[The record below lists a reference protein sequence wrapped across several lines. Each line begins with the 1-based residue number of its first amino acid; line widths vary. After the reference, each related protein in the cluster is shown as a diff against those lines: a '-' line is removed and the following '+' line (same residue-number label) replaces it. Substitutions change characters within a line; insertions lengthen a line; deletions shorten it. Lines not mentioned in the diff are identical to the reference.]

1 MISVAYIALGGA
13 IGSILRYLTSLI
25 FNSFFPN
32 FPFGTLFVNLLG
44 SFLIGLIISNLENQN
59 SFDLFIKYFLIIG
72 LLGSF
77 TTFSAFSIEVIQ
89 LLNDKKIILCLLYIF
104 LSIFLSILGAGLGYF
119 INRF

>member
-13 IGSILRYLTSLI
+13 IGSILRYFTSLI
-25 FNSFFPN
+25 FNSLFPN

-44 SFLIGLIISNLENQN
+44 SFLIGLIISNLENQS

-77 TTFSAFSIEVIQ
+77 TTFSAFSLEVIQ
-89 LLNDKKIILCLLYIF
+89 LFTDKKITLCLLYIF